1 MNEFKGRTAVITGA
15 ASGIGFA
22 IAEHCAREGMNVVLA
37 DVEEPALSGAEKAL
51 KAAGAATCAVR
62 TDVSKA
68 AEVEALAKR
77 ALEAFGSVDLLVN
90 NAGVG
95 TGGSI
100 WDSSLEDW
108 EWVIGVNLWGVI
120 HGVRTF
126 VPLMLAQD
134 TDCHIVNT
142 ASVAG
147 LVPFHPGAPYHAT
160 KHAVVALSEN
170 LNRSLAE
177 RKAKVKASVLCPG
190 WVNTQIMDSG
200 RNRPA
205 ELRNKTGEA
214 PPSAERQALWQAGRD
229 AIAAGMPS
237 PQVAEHVF
245 RAIREERLYIL
256 THPDWN
262 EAIQQRAANIVQQR
276 NPA

>member
-1 MNEFKGRTAVITGA
+1 VREFKEKVAVITGA
-15 ASGIGFA
+15 ASGIGLA

-37 DVEEPALSGAEKAL
+37 DVEESALSRAEQAL
-51 KAAGAATCAVR
+51 KAAGATACAVR

-77 ALEAFGSVDLLVN
+77 ALDRFGGVHLLVN

-95 TGGSI
+95 AGGSI
-100 WDSSLEDW
+100 WESSLADW

-120 HGVRTF
+120 HGMRTF
-126 VPLMLAQD
+126 VPVMLAQD

-147 LVPFHPGAPYHAT
+147 LLPFHPGASYHAT
-160 KHAVVALSEN
+160 KHAVVALSEQ
-170 LNRSLAE
+170 LYHSLAQ
-177 RKAKVKASVLCPG
+177 RKAKVRASVLCPG
-190 WVNTQIMDSG
+190 AVSTQIMDSG
-200 RNRPA
+200 RNRPP
-205 ELRNKTGEA
+205 ELRNKPGGVASNPEREA
-214 PPSAERQALWQAGRD
+214 MLQTMRD
-229 AIAAGMPS
+229 VIAAGMS
-237 PQVAEHVF
+237 PRQVAEHVF

-262 EAIQQRAANIVQQR
+262 EVIQQRASNIVQQR